1 MEPGDITKQ
10 KVQGFLGSLNGNN
23 GKIGDSE
30 LSINMGCNDTVC
42 GIKGASISFCFVVK
56 RKFQSKCAYPLM

>member
-42 GIKGASISFCFVVK
+42 GIKGAAISIFCFVVT
-56 RKFQSKCAYPLM
+56 

>member
-42 GIKGASISFCFVVK
+42 GIKGASISIFCFVVT
-56 RKFQSKCAYPLM
+56 